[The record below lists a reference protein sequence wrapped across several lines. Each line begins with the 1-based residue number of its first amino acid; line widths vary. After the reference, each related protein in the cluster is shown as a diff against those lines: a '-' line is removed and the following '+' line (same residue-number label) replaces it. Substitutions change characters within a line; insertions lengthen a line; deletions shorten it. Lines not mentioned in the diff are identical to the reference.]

1 MGYKHIPGLM
11 ARSFGA
17 SLVNKSLIVALFF
30 LTLTINRRSMSMYQ
44 IVHKETGQTIIIS
57 QDVFNRNEIL
67 EQAST
72 EMGTAL
78 DIKKYGEYKI
88 HPQVI

>member
-1 MGYKHIPGLM
+1 
-11 ARSFGA
+11 
-17 SLVNKSLIVALFF
+17 
-30 LTLTINRRSMSMYQ
+30 MSMYQ